1 MYKINKFGIWQK
13 YKLSDDQQEQLHE
26 LIHGEGYGY
35 HEIEQVIKDFFGL

>member
-1 MYKINKFGIWQK
+1 MNTGTVPR
-13 YKLSDDQQEQLHE
+13 SRD